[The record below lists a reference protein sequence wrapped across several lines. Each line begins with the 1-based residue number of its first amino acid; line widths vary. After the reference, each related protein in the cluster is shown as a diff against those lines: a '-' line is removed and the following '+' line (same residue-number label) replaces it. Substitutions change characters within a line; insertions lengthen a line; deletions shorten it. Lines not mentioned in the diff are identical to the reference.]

1 MISRVR
7 REDHRTAEEADGVV
21 RWVWRRLANC
31 SSVME
36 SLEERRNWVRVVWI
50 YLSWLS
56 MWVTESRRWAGRR
69 GGAKSQL

>member
-1 MISRVR
+1 MINRVR

-36 SLEERRNWVRVVWI
+36 FIQKL
-50 YLSWLS
+50 
-56 MWVTESRRWAGRR
+56 
-69 GGAKSQL
+69 

>member
-31 SSVME
+31 SSVIE
-36 SLEERRNWVRVVWI
+36 SLEERRKLVRLVWI
-50 YLSWLS
+50 CFNLLA
-56 MWVTESRRWAGRR
+56 MGVTESRRWTGGRV
-69 GGAKSQL
+69 GVKYQL